1 MKQKL
6 LKSILLLCALVVG
19 NGSLRAADAW
29 VKTDPTALSSG
40 DIVVIVDLTSSKAM
54 SNNNGTSSAPS
65 ATAVTLNTDKD
76 EITSEVGTE
85 IQWTVKA
92 SGSGSS
98 RKYEFAKGDDYLY
111 TTSSNNGV
119 RVGSNANNTF
129 TFIND
134 ENSSANNSSLY
145 LKNSATSRFLGVYNK
160 QDWRCY
166 TSVNSNIQETETAF
180 FKKITVSGAVDP
192 SVNISSTKIVIG
204 STATISGPDGL
215 TITYES
221 DDESVATVSD
231 EGVVTGIASGSATI
245 TATWA
250 AVADTYNAGSQ
261 DFTVNVVNATVYE
274 KVTSANQLVVGN
286 QYLLVATGN
295 NMVMGAENTKKR
307 ANVAMTIND
316 NKVAVVDEA
325 VAVLTLGGVEN
336 AWTFLASDND
346 EYLAYSGNSN
356 ELHTNADG
364 TANASK
370 WIVTND
376 FQLESANV
384 SGRVLKY
391 NSGSPRFAC
400 YTSGQQT
407 AVLFVKSGSKVKTTL
422 TLASACTDGAK
433 YYGTYSNSKAF
444 IVPED
449 LTVSAITVADGK
461 LTVTDYAA
469 GDVVKANTG
478 VMVSATSAG
487 EKTVV
492 LTAETG
498 TEKDGNMLK
507 ASGDAGIDAATM
519 DAADT
524 KFYRLTMHNGTQI
537 GFWWGA
543 ENGAAFALAANKAY
557 LAVPSSALAASRE
570 GLWLDLGGET
580 TGVSE
585 KVAVNSEKSATAPV
599 YNLNGQRVSQP
610 TRGLYIVNGK
620 KVVVK

>member
-557 LAVPSSALAASRE
+557 LAVPSSALAAARE

-580 TGVSE
+580 TGINEELRIKNEES
-585 KVAVNSEKSATAPV
+585 STAPV